1 MCLTCGCGEPGDE
14 HDASGHLTVADF
26 RKAAG
31 AADISVKEAY
41 ENLKATMAKV
51 DLEKEE
57 PVKK

>member
-1 MCLTCGCGEPGDE
+1 M
-14 HDASGHLTVADF
+14 ADL

-41 ENLKATMAKV
+41 DNLKATIAKV

-57 PVKK
+57 PAKA